1 MKAEDIINY
10 RQLSRLLTGSPIKIH
25 SKFTPKEYKK
35 SVNELI
41 RVIDYWMEGKIVVS
55 EQEINE
61 VLDEFLIFAKQK
73 LNKTPY

>member
-1 MKAEDIINY
+1 MEAEDIINF
-10 RQLSRLLTGSPIKIH
+10 RQLSRMLTGSSTKIH

-41 RVIDYWMEGKIVVS
+41 RVINYWMEGKIVVS

-61 VLDEFLIFAKQK
+61 VLEEFLIFAKQK